1 MDEFDVIDFVYD
13 AVEAAGTGVI
23 VYKDKSVSGV
33 MDEHIVIN
41 NTSFNELEFIGKTP
55 VNVNIFVPFR
65 ENGMYRRQRIKEL
78 KRAVRKSLNS
88 INSNDGNC
96 REIEVL
102 WSVPMP
108 DLKEGFQCLNI
119 RIDVITD
126 LN

>member
-13 AVEAAGTGVI
+13 AVDTAGTGVMI
-23 VYKDKSVSGV
+23 YKDKSDTEIT
-33 MDEHIVIN
+33 DEHIVIN

-55 VNVNIFVPFR
+55 VNVNIFIPLW
-65 ENGMYRRQRIKEL
+65 ENGMYRRQRMKEL
-78 KRAVRKSLNS
+78 KRIVRDSLNS
-88 INSNDGNC
+88 INGNDGNC

-119 RIDVITD
+119 RLDVITD

>member
-13 AVEAAGTGVI
+13 AVEAAGTGVTI
-23 VYKDKSVSGV
+23 YKDKSDSGV
-33 MDEHIVIN
+33 TNEHIVVN

-55 VNVNIFVPFR
+55 VNVNIFIPLL
-65 ENGMYRRQRIKEL
+65 ENGMYRRQRMKEL
-78 KRAVRKSLNS
+78 KRAIRKSLNY

-96 REIEVL
+96 REVEIL

-119 RIDVITD
+119 RLDVITD
-126 LN
+126 LI